1 MKGKFTVYPVGKSE
15 PTKKGKRSY
24 YFITGD
30 YNKETGFFG
39 MGTHGFDAWSSLNY
53 DIEFMK
59 PYEAILNVENYD
71 SGIVVRMLELVGVEG
86 GKDFE
91 EAEEVGVRKF

>member
-24 YFITGD
+24 YFLTGEF
-30 YNKETGFFG
+30 NKQTGFFG

-53 DIEFMK
+53 DLVFME
-59 PYEAILNVENYD
+59 PYEAILNVENY
-71 SGIVVRMLELVGVEG
+71 GAEVVVRMLELCGVEG
-86 GKDFE
+86 GKDFDE
-91 EAEEVGVRKF
+91 VEEVATKKF